1 MSQMGPTNRP
11 EQPTAMGAQM
21 VLCPYC
27 GSLSTLAKQ
36 CNICSGHFDLL
47 SRQRSQNAM
56 GPWFIRDL
64 SKPFQPGCSYA
75 TLVRM
80 AQRGK
85 IKPDTV
91 LRGPSTRQF
100 WSFARQTPGVAN
112 LLGECHACHKPVMPT
127 SNSCPNCK
135 ASFLVPDDRQVLGL
149 SPVHLLPGDADAET
163 IARSLSG
170 GQAQASAVSP
180 PATPQATPQAQTP
193 APMSARESAPEPID
207 SAPVPEPQVIVEEP
221 EWIDEDESESGTAGR
236 LGVVIAL
243 LVFVVM
249 MGGAGVWAWLHLSSR
264 AEQSAQGDQSQAAAV
279 TQAPVADE
287 EASPTDVGGG
297 VDVHSDVPPTRDEAG
312 AGSEIGSETASGS
325 GSGSGG
331 GTVTP
336 VVEADPEP
344 EGEASESS
352 PGERTP
358 SREVSSERLAYDRI
372 LNGIAEGTLDE
383 ASFEAGLMDVR
394 SDQRAELRRLWERRA
409 AQVRL
414 GRRGG

>member
-1 MSQMGPTNRP
+1 MGTP
-11 EQPTAMGAQM
+11 M

-27 GSLSTLAKQ
+27 GSLSTMAKQ
-36 CNICSGHFDLL
+36 CNICSGYFDLL

-80 AQRGK
+80 AQRGR

-91 LRGPSTRQF
+91 IRGPSTRQF

-135 ASFLVPDDRQVLGL
+135 ASFLVSDERQTLGL

-170 GQAQASAVSP
+170 
-180 PATPQATPQAQTP
+180 TP
-193 APMSARESAPEPID
+193 APPPVRATPAPEPTPQREPQPEPVV
-207 SAPVPEPQVIVEEP
+207 SAPVVVPEPQVVVEEP
-221 EWIDEDESESGTAGR
+221 EWIEEESETESGSRVGM
-236 LGVVIAL
+236 VIAL

-264 AEQSAQGDQSQAAAV
+264 GEEAATPVGQSVPAPVDDQALADASGRDLNEPAETSQPPESSQTTPTNESESPRIEESSAQESSTPDPP
-279 TQAPVADE
+279 APPP
-287 EASPTDVGGG
+287 EART
-297 VDVHSDVPPTRDEAG
+297 
-312 AGSEIGSETASGS
+312 
-325 GSGSGG
+325 
-331 GTVTP
+331 
-336 VVEADPEP
+336 DPE
-344 EGEASESS
+344 
-352 PGERTP
+352 
-358 SREVSSERLAYDRI
+358 RLEYDRI
-372 LNGIAEGTLDE
+372 LVGIASGSMERAE
-383 ASFEAGLMDVR
+383 FEAQLGKIR
-394 SDQRAELRRLWERRA
+394 SDLHTELERAWQARRDQL
-409 AQVRL
+409 RL
-414 GRRGG
+414 GRSGE

>member
-11 EQPTAMGAQM
+11 EQPTAMGTQM

-27 GSLSTLAKQ
+27 GSLSTMAKQ
-36 CNICSGHFDLL
+36 CNICSGYFDLL

-85 IKPDTV
+85 IRPDTV

-112 LLGECHACHKPVMPT
+112 LLGECHACHKPVTPT

-170 GQAQASAVSP
+170 A
-180 PATPQATPQAQTP
+180 PAPLPPQAPVPVP
-193 APMSARESAPEPID
+193 AVEPEAEPAPID
-207 SAPVPEPQVIVEEP
+207 SGPVPEPQVIVEEP
-221 EWIDEDESESGTAGR
+221 EWIEDEEAEEDGTAGR
-236 LGVVIAL
+236 LGVVIAV

-249 MGGAGVWAWLHLSSR
+249 MSGAGVWAWLHLSSR
-264 AEQSAQGDQSQAAAV
+264 ADEQASEESQAA
-279 TQAPVADE
+279 PVVQPPEQGLASEGGEVDEGSEPSAGMDSAIAESDADQRGE
-287 EASPTDVGGG
+287 QELVESGSPDTSSSDAA
-297 VDVHSDVPPTRDEAG
+297 DVPTGRPTG
-312 AGSEIGSETASGS
+312 
-325 GSGSGG
+325 
-331 GTVTP
+331 
-336 VVEADPEP
+336 DPQ
-344 EGEASESS
+344 
-352 PGERTP
+352 
-358 SREVSSERLAYDRI
+358 RLAYDRI
-372 LNGIAEGTLDE
+372 LDGLSGGTLDE
-383 ASFEAGLMDVR
+383 AEFEAQLAGVNPARRGELE
-394 SDQRAELRRLWERRA
+394 RARDRRV
-409 AQVRL
+409 AQIRL
-414 GRRGG
+414 GRRGD

>member
-1 MSQMGPTNRP
+1 MGPTNRP

-180 PATPQATPQAQTP
+180 PATPQATPRAPTP

-287 EASPTDVGGG
+287 EDSPTDVGGG
-297 VDVHSDVPPTRDEAG
+297 VDVPPVVPPARDEAG
-312 AGSEIGSETASGS
+312 AGSEIGSGS

-336 VVEADPEP
+336 VVEVDPEI
-344 EGEASESS
+344 EGEASDSS

>member
-1 MSQMGPTNRP
+1 MGPTNRP

-36 CNICSGHFDLL
+36 CNICSGYFDLL

-112 LLGECHACHKPVMPT
+112 LLGECHSCHKPVMPT
-127 SNSCPNCK
+127 SNACPNCK

-163 IARSLSG
+163 IARSLAG
-170 GQAQASAVSP
+170 HQAPLPRPAAVV
-180 PATPQATPQAQTP
+180 PALNPEPVP
-193 APMSARESAPEPID
+193 APID
-207 SAPVPEPQVIVEEP
+207 PAPVPEPQVIVEEP
-221 EWIDEDESESGTAGR
+221 EWIEEEDDSEPTSGSR
-236 LGVVIAL
+236 VGVVVAV

-249 MGGAGVWAWLHLSSR
+249 MSGAGIWAWLHLSSR
-264 AEQSAQGDQSQAAAV
+264 TDQTAQSETPVKSPSAREPEAVVDELLGD
-279 TQAPVADE
+279 E
-287 EASPTDVGGG
+287 LASATTTDDDTTDVARPDRPIDRAGDGTIADG
-297 VDVHSDVPPTRDEAG
+297 VQTVPDRTPTR
-312 AGSEIGSETASGS
+312 
-325 GSGSGG
+325 
-331 GTVTP
+331 P
-336 VVEADPEP
+336 READI
-344 EGEASESS
+344 
-352 PGERTP
+352 
-358 SREVSSERLAYDRI
+358 ERLAYDRI
-372 LNGIAEGTLDE
+372 LIGIAEGSLDE
-383 ASFEAGLMDVR
+383 PGLEAGLLEVGSER
-394 SDQRAELRRLWERRA
+394 RAPLRRLWERRA
-409 AQVRL
+409 AQIRL
-414 GRRGG
+414 GRLGV